1 MKFFLGK
8 YFTRSLT
15 FYFKGVPR
23 EHWCLYGYQSQIIK
37 DVETKDAKSKIAN
50 VSSIYLPQ

>member
-1 MKFFLGK
+1 MKIFLGK

-23 EHWCLYGYQSQIIK
+23 EHWCLYGNQSQIIK